1 MAFNCIS
8 ILVLTFDNDDDET
21 ASLDASS
28 STGGGGVSTQ
38 TNHHQHH
45 QKSKSGNKQPN
56 NQHKDDKSLNDHLSS
71 EEMKSFDDK
80 VKLFQSKELSDE
92 ERQRMLD
99 SDDFLN
105 FFMRNTR
112 ILEKALDQDD
122 IFFEYGAN
130 DKNTE

>member
-1 MAFNCIS
+1 MKLSINTVNAIDIPPRENVTYSKETQTPATDVVIDKDAKPLDYYGKLFHFICFFFHFGLAFNCIS

-56 NQHKDDKSLNDHLSS
+56 NQHKYDTSLNDH
-71 EEMKSFDDK
+71 
-80 VKLFQSKELSDE
+80 
-92 ERQRMLD
+92 
-99 SDDFLN
+99 
-105 FFMRNTR
+105 
-112 ILEKALDQDD
+112 
-122 IFFEYGAN
+122 
-130 DKNTE
+130 